1 MLIYW
6 LSKIAQFIATRR
18 KNPIRKN
25 KINLN
30 IARYHYMKHLVI
42 LKGKVERDI
51 YGVKH
56 RVLSEEVIVRGL
68 ALDLLRGTT
77 DDKQA
82 VTATRRPNATR
93 SKLEAFFVAN
103 PIQFDP
109 KPVGRLTHSSNST
122 QRHSLTMELID
133 CLIDRMG
140 ITLPYDL
147 PFPFL
152 KHSCLNLLSKYPI
165 TPINNRRF
173 VYNQGRRPAFL
184 PIKKNFPSIGW

>member
-1 MLIYW
+1 LLVQAKQKTNGPNNFGSWLRSQSGQLKNIMLIHW
-6 LSKIAQFIATRR
+6 LSKIAQFITTRR

-56 RVLSEEVIVRGL
+56 RVLSEQVIVRGL
-68 ALDLLRGTT
+68 ALDLLRGIT

-93 SKLEAFFVAN
+93 FKLEAFFVAN

-122 QRHSLTMELID
+122 KGTHSLW
-133 CLIDRMG
+133 
-140 ITLPYDL
+140 
-147 PFPFL
+147 
-152 KHSCLNLLSKYPI
+152 N
-165 TPINNRRF
+165 
-173 VYNQGRRPAFL
+173 
-184 PIKKNFPSIGW
+184 